1 MDFFS
6 FLYQNAVDNF
16 DYRMLI
22 MWAIGGLLIFLAIK
36 KNMEPTLLLP
46 IGFGVILVNLPL
58 SGVVDR
64 VVNGLSQEGA
74 LSILYKAGIANE
86 LFPLILFIG
95 IGAMIDFGP
104 ILANPKL
111 MIFGAAAQFGIF
123 FTLCTSSMFF
133 DIKDAA
139 AIATIGA
146 ADGPTAIVVAQ
157 MLDSKYLGAIM
168 VAAYSYMALVPIIQP
183 PVIKLLTTEK
193 ERKIR
198 MKYKPSQVSKL
209 TKILF
214 PIVITI
220 IAGVV
225 SPNSVALVGFLMF
238 GNLIRECGV
247 LDSLSETA
255 QRVLANLVTIFLGI
269 TIATQMQFDKFL
281 QKETLLI
288 LGLGFIAFIFD
299 TAGGVIFAKFLNLFL
314 KEKINPMIGAAGISA
329 FPMSGRVVH
338 KIGLAEDPHN
348 FLLMQSMGVNVSG
361 QIASVIAGGL
371 ILNFFA

>member
-1 MDFFS
+1 
-6 FLYQNAVDNF
+6 
-16 DYRMLI
+16 
-22 MWAIGGLLIFLAIK
+22 
-36 KNMEPTLLLP
+36 
-46 IGFGVILVNLPL
+46 
-58 SGVVDR
+58 
-64 VVNGLSQEGA
+64 
-74 LSILYKAGIANE
+74 
-86 LFPLILFIG
+86 
-95 IGAMIDFGP
+95 
-104 ILANPKL
+104 
-111 MIFGAAAQFGIF
+111 
-123 FTLCTSSMFF
+123 MFF
-133 DIKDAA
+133 DIKDAS

-281 QKETLLI
+281 RRETLLI